1 MTPTLTLPPFGY
13 RLVVNPSGGNAS
25 ARIRPCHTGAET
37 APLRENH
44 LSRHLRP
51 FPARPSQLGWPPR
64 GGAGS
69 ARPQGRHGP
78 HRGMCLVGHRPFGY
92 ARGGN
97 EMPGHPDGR
106 TTRTHR
112 VRPSEKTAPTVI
124 PGFAPLGRPS
134 SDGHPAEGAGSARPQ
149 SRNWLGLGIYPQG
162 PLAHGTSMGK
172 RSPHLDVLEKPWD
185 EGFGSV

>member
-1 MTPTLTLPPFGY
+1 VWQCNGDAQSASLREKPLRATSGLPRKAISPRPHHAGEGRAPHARKESMTPTLTLPPFGY

-78 HRGMCLVGHRPFGY
+78 PRHVPGRPPAVYPASGRPYHADAQSASLRENRPHRYP
-92 ARGGN
+92 
-97 EMPGHPDGR
+97 
-106 TTRTHR
+106 R
-112 VRPSEKTAPTVI
+112 VCPARPS
-124 PGFAPLGRPS
+124 
-134 SDGHPAEGAGSARPQ
+134 
-149 SRNWLGLGIYPQG
+149 
-162 PLAHGTSMGK
+162 
-172 RSPHLDVLEKPWD
+172 
-185 EGFGSV
+185 